1 MSDSRQQGSRKW
13 GGILLVA
20 AVGAAVLG
28 GVLGVSRRDIWPKNF
43 GAVEEGKV
51 YRSGQLTPAAFRKVV
66 EGEGIRTVI
75 DLGSYEPEERG
86 DRRNQ
91 QMADAE
97 GVTRYLFDLEGDAT
111 GNPNAYVQVLRLM
124 LDPANQP
131 VLVHCGA
138 GSERTSC
145 TMILYDHIVH
155 GRSFEEG
162 LKAAEEFKHS
172 PRRNPHLRQVVEQYG
187 EAIVRAVREGG
198 SVEGAEELPE
208 PKPVR

>member
-13 GGILLVA
+13 GGILLGA
-20 AVGAAVLG
+20 AVGAA
-28 GVLGVSRRDIWPKNF
+28 VLGVSRRDIWPKNF

-66 EGEGIRTVI
+66 EGERIRTVI

-97 GVTRYLFDLEGDAT
+97 GITRYLFDLEGDAT

-155 GRSFEEG
+155 GKSLEEG
-162 LKAAEEFKHS
+162 LKAAENFKHN

-187 EAIVRAVREGG
+187 EAIARAVREGG